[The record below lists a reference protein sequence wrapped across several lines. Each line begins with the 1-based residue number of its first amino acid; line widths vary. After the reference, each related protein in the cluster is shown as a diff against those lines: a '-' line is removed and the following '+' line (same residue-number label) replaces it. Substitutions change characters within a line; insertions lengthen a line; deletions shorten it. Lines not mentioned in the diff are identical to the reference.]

1 MRKFVIFQ
9 KDPPT
14 TNQIEIA
21 QTRGVELIH
30 VDKISGYAED
40 DEDLETIVKQQ
51 DAEGAITDD
60 ACLACRFMA
69 LGFPVGSFQKGC
81 VSMQWEPVKI
91 QAVHLW
97 VFESVKSKF
106 ANEMQ
111 T

>member
-14 TNQIEIA
+14 PNQIKIA
-21 QTRGVELIH
+21 QTREVELVSAGRINN
-30 VDKISGYAED
+30 YAED
-40 DEDLETIVKQQ
+40 DEALETIVKQQ
-51 DAEGAITDD
+51 DAEGVITND

-69 LGFPVGSFQKGC
+69 LGFPVGAFQKGC

-91 QAVHLW
+91 QEVHLW
-97 VFESVKSKF
+97 VFEPAEKS
-106 ANEMQ
+106 A